1 MVSIQR
7 IITRQECLHANIVET
22 QRAQRHI
29 IEPLA
34 FSSSEHRQLSPRNA
48 TSRSIPATAIPAE
61 YSSSLVSS
69 STASLHSGPA
79 ALLSSVV
86 SSVVTTSSHWSFHI
100 SSTLL
105 SALAEASRT
114 SSDGTSS
121 QSRTV
126 VGPWRSDTSTLERQP
141 RSSSLSVFSSS
152 QRPSPSNQVFWAVSS
167 DSVPLHQ
174 SEAGEISSFSLVASS
189 TSERIFT
196 PTGISAHTTSHVDTP
211 QTTSQSYLSLI
222 YSVEEETQSMSAA
235 AHNPS
240 KVETRIDALSRSS
253 ITPSVRPVN
262 LASQL
267 SSFEVLTSRHGWVAS
282 SLVHIPGAWT
292 SFSNSAAS
300 PTPRTETSH
309 GLQSTPS
316 APGTSAMYTGSL
328 SSAPPLV
335 PSLSPAVSKFAAE
348 TSSSAAPLRLES
360 SAYVGLIQTRTPSS
374 YFILSYTSSVLPSI
388 GGGNLTFVAS
398 ATPRQPIP
406 VRASMSDFIPTS
418 ESIKGT
424 SSVTTQPTSLS
435 FTNDIPLG
443 IFYSDAFGTEVSS
456 GPSAAAIST
465 LAVSNSALGM
475 VALAESRATSDLN
488 TFTNAQGARSTT
500 VLKPT
505 LMRSTEHVI
514 STSASPISTVTVL
527 VNTTSIIVSQI
538 LSESAS
544 PYKSWNSSL
553 QTNVTQTTKSLG
565 SVALSTG
572 LAVDSNGAQ
581 SSTSHTFAIPGRNN
595 FTISNTVIGNP
606 PIISSIALASSVSR
620 TVGQSAEISSTLL
633 TSRSYGG
640 LRKTVSPP
648 DASAT
653 ASANASPPL
662 PPPLT
667 TSQTAGVAIAGT
679 AGILIAIVAAV
690 YIARRYHNKRAR
702 RTGTGSV
709 YPEVA
714 YLYDPST
721 SGLDR
726 DDSPGQA
733 FMSGATSGLPPHEQ
747 MSRLPPNAP
756 EHDQTHSAG
765 TSTTRYRDPG
775 NPYRERLE
783 YYRYSNPSAGNS
795 VHTPLKVVAAIASPI
810 RGSTA
815 ASQNNPT
822 VAEFPTTNT
831 LRDVT
836 CPSPALN
843 PVGRDAA
850 LPSRSS
856 VLEEIASMAYNHTIY
871 SDTATLQYQ
880 PLAPYGLHSNHC
892 LPCVRETTY
901 SESVRDPFEHD
912 LLLQVDSRTEIQDC
926 ATVYAPMPASDQI
939 ARTAAFDKVPLNNPW
954 ASSMLGP
961 NASQRTARPDSRQSG
976 NAVVSPN
983 TTIVASER
991 GSPAYDKH
999 TSATYITPCQHE
1011 GTASPPLGA
1020 VHRGWDDI
1028 KRYSADKVVPP
1039 ITSLSPPLGHLNSPP
1054 ITKKS
1059 LPQLRRKELVP
1070 AKSKGQ
1076 LLANTELALNVKNSV
1091 RPK

>member
-22 QRAQRHI
+22 RHAQRHI

-48 TSRSIPATAIPAE
+48 TSPSIPATAIAAE

-69 STASLHSGPA
+69 STASLHSDPP

-86 SSVVTTSSHWSFHI
+86 SSVVATSSHWSSHI

-105 SALAEASRT
+105 SALAEASRI

-126 VGPWRSDTSTLERQP
+126 VGPWSSDTSTLERQP
-141 RSSSLSVFSSS
+141 RISSLVVFSSS
-152 QRPSPSNQVFWAVSS
+152 QLPSPSNQVLLALSS
-167 DSVPLHQ
+167 NSILLHQ
-174 SEAGEISSFSLVASS
+174 SGAGGISSFSLVASS
-189 TSERIFT
+189 TSERIST
-196 PTGISAHTTSHVDTP
+196 PTGISARTTSRIDTP
-211 QTTSQSYLSLI
+211 HTTSQSYLSLV
-222 YSVEEETQSMSAA
+222 YSVEEETQSTSVSV
-235 AHNPS
+235 HNPS
-240 KVETRIDALSRSS
+240 KVETRIDTLSRSS

-262 LASQL
+262 SASQL
-267 SSFEVLTSRHGWVAS
+267 SSFEVLASRHGSVAS

-292 SFSNSAAS
+292 SFSNPAAS

-316 APGTSAMYTGSL
+316 APGTSTMYTGSS

-335 PSLSPAVSKFAAE
+335 PSLSSAVSKFAAE
-348 TSSSAAPLRLES
+348 TSSSATLLRLES

-388 GGGNLTFVAS
+388 RGGNLTFVAS
-398 ATPRQPIP
+398 ATPRQSIP
-406 VRASMSDFIPTS
+406 VRASMNGFIPTS

-424 SSVTTQPTSLS
+424 ASVTTQPTSLS

-443 IFYSDAFGTEVSS
+443 IFYSDASGTEVSS
-456 GPSAAAIST
+456 APSAAAMST
-465 LAVSNSALGM
+465 LAVSNSALSM

-488 TFTNAQGARSTT
+488 TSTNAQGASSTT
-500 VLKPT
+500 VFKPT
-505 LMRSTEHVI
+505 LVRSTEHVI
-514 STSASPISTVTVL
+514 STSASHISTVTVL
-527 VNTTSIIVSQI
+527 VNTTSIIVSQV

-544 PYKSWNSSL
+544 TYKGWNSSL
-553 QTNVTQTTKSLG
+553 RASVAQTTKSLG
-565 SVALSTG
+565 GLALSTG

-581 SSTSHTFAIPGRNN
+581 SSTSHTFAIPDRNN
-595 FTISNTVIGNP
+595 RTISNTVVVNP

-633 TSRSYGG
+633 TTRSYGG

-653 ASANASPPL
+653 ESATASPPL

-690 YIARRYHNKRAR
+690 YIARRYHNKKAR

-721 SGLDR
+721 SGQDR
-726 DDSPGQA
+726 GDNPGQA

-747 MSRLPPNAP
+747 MLRLPPNSP
-756 EHDQTHSAG
+756 ELNQTYSTG
-765 TSTTRYRDPG
+765 TSTTRYRDPR
-775 NPYRERLE
+775 NPYREGQE
-783 YYRYSNPSAGNS
+783 SYHYSDPFADNS
-795 VHTPLKVVAAIASPI
+795 VRTPLKSGAAIASAI
-810 RGSTA
+810 RGST
-815 ASQNNPT
+815 SPSSRNPT
-822 VAEFPTTNT
+822 VARFPTTNT
-831 LRDVT
+831 LHDVT

-843 PVGRDAA
+843 PVISDAA
-850 LPSRSS
+850 SPSRSS
-856 VLEEIASMAYNHTIY
+856 ILGEIASMAYNHNVY
-871 SDTATLQYQ
+871 SDATTPHYQ
-880 PLAPYGLHSNHC
+880 PLSPYELHSNHC

-926 ATVYAPMPASDQI
+926 ATLYAPMPASDQL
-939 ARTAAFDKVPLNNPW
+939 ARTAALKKVPLNNPW
-954 ASSMLGP
+954 ASSMMGP
-961 NASQRTARPDSRQSG
+961 NASQMISRPDSRQSG
-976 NAVVSPN
+976 GMMISPN

-991 GSPAYDKH
+991 CSPAYDKH

-1039 ITSLSPPLGHLNSPP
+1039 ITSLSPPLGHLSSPP

-1076 LLANTELALNVKNSV
+1076 LLANIELPLNAKNSV